1 MTSEPNY
8 QEIAKN
14 GAKVQASFSDI
25 LVDRNKEI
33 EDLKEYVEFLEYFG
47 KMTIDIADCGDEAFR
62 DRFNYGDV
70 VDSMK
75 AFDVGRF
82 L

>member
-25 LVDRNKEI
+25 LVARNKEI

-47 KMTIDIADCGDEAFR
+47 KMATLIAMCDDTGFEEEWEC
-62 DRFNYGDV
+62 YDV
-70 VDSMK
+70 INVTK
-75 AFDVGRF
+75 AFNMENGQ
-82 L
+82 